1 MPLSIEHYPTAYETL
16 LAGKP
21 IKCAKTGTTFAAVP
35 PPSALIVDIFALQQL
50 YATRSKTGT
59 SIPIFMFVAASA
71 ASLIRLF
78 GPEWMDGKG
87 DLGAKIDAEALRVGK
102 SVEEVG
108 DQVRLGCTQCASL
121 EC

>member
-1 MPLSIEHYPTAYETL
+1 
-16 LAGKP
+16 
-21 IKCAKTGTTFAAVP
+21 
-35 PPSALIVDIFALQQL
+35 
-50 YATRSKTGT
+50 
-59 SIPIFMFVAASA
+59 
-71 ASLIRLF
+71 LF